1 MMSHQFTKKETVLL
15 LLLTALIMG
24 LLYYQFVYKD
34 IQNKKAM
41 YDTAAIEDEIL
52 SEQTKRAQIDKM
64 KKEIEENQ
72 NNENAGYVATY
83 DNQKAEITS
92 LNDILAEADTFSL
105 GFDKA
110 TAVDD
115 AVRRNI
121 NVSFTAKDYRTA
133 KAIISALH
141 DSEYRCLIRDL
152 TITANKT
159 DNAALDLAAASGEDA
174 DTADKADTEKDNTDK
189 TTDKK
194 DATKDKS
201 NKTTDKTKDS
211 ADKNDA
217 TDEED
222 TADQPEEDDTLSE
235 LDLNSGTVTVSL
247 TVEYFET
254 LFESDTKDG
263 LDIQKTEETA
273 ETETAAAQ

>member
-1 MMSHQFTKKETVLL
+1 MSHQFTKKETVLL

-159 DNAALDLAAASGEDA
+159 DNA
-174 DTADKADTEKDNTDK
+174 
-189 TTDKK
+189 
-194 DATKDKS
+194 
-201 NKTTDKTKDS
+201 
-211 ADKNDA
+211 
-217 TDEED
+217 
-222 TADQPEEDDTLSE
+222 LSE